1 MKKETNSKAGPASQ
15 DSAPAPAPAEEA
27 PAPSADQSLGHSILR
42 THNNDHGAHGGDAQ
56 SVKSVRPLVY
66 PPKKKEQFVPY
77 KASV

>member
-1 MKKETNSKAGPASQ
+1 MKKDTKANLASQ

-27 PAPSADQSLGHSILR
+27 PAPAADQSLGHSILR
-42 THNNDHGAHGGDAQ
+42 THHNDHSGDAQ

-77 KASV
+77 KAT